1 METLNKISPKTE
13 HCETPLKTALQT
25 TSSLSYRT
33 PGHFSL
39 VVTYHISILE
49 MIHIFSS

>member
-1 METLNKISPKTE
+1 MATLNKISLKTE

-25 TSSLSYRT
+25 TSSPLFRI

-39 VVTYHISILE
+39 VVTYYISILE